1 MAGSKEGPGQV
12 VGDMEEETV
21 DLQLAVGGLRTPEEA
36 GPTGAEKTEEHGHM
50 VSNGLPMPHGSP
62 WVQGRGREQLAP
74 TFGPTDFLNH
84 L

>member
-1 MAGSKEGPGQV
+1 ME
-12 VGDMEEETV
+12 EEETV
-21 DLQLAVGGLRTPEEA
+21 DLQLAVGDLRTPEEA

-62 WVQGRGREQLAP
+62 WVSRGPRWREEQLPPTFAP
-74 TFGPTDFLNH
+74 TVFLNY